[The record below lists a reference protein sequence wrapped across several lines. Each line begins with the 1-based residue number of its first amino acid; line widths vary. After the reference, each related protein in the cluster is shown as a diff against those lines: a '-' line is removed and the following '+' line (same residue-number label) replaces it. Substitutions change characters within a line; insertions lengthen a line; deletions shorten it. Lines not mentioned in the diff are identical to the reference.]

1 MVTPSVPPQRL
12 PVNLVRAGRQ
22 QPQREHCVPGCGWW
36 GCLHNAPPCRTPSVH
51 PPLSSFQSSAGILLR
66 SLMWSACW
74 PSRMTGPRSS
84 SSMLRIGR
92 SPAGSARISTRGWP
106 PQKADVRSVLA
117 EGFAQQP
124 RERIP
129 GQMPLRVLMPEQ
141 QVIHRRQFFESVR
154 GQLTGL
160 LIARQNSL
168 RR

>member
-1 MVTPSVPPQRL
+1 MARTDYRT
-12 PVNLVRAGRQ
+12 
-22 QPQREHCVPGCGWW
+22 
-36 GCLHNAPPCRTPSVH
+36 CLHATWSDPEGSSHSGNIVCRGVAGGVASITLLLVLPLLFQ
-51 PPLSSFQSSAGILLR
+51 PPLSSFQPSAGILLR

-74 PSRMTGPRSS
+74 PSRMTGHRSS

-92 SPAGSARISTRGWP
+92 SPAGSARISTRDWSP
-106 PQKADVRSVLA
+106 RKADVRSVLA

-124 RERIP
+124 SERIP
-129 GQMPLRVLMPEQ
+129 GQMPLRVLVPEQ
-141 QVIHRRQFFESVR
+141 QVIHGRQFFESVR